1 MTTTADAMD
10 RAASLPRTA
19 LHHSLSEPLLDTM
32 NFLNEVTL
40 RYPQAISFAPGRPY
54 EADFDVARVPGLI
67 ETYLDHLR
75 GLGLSE
81 ERVRTALY
89 QYGETAGQ
97 IRDIVARMLHVDED
111 MTVDPASVVVTV
123 GCQEAVLLT
132 LRALFTGPDD
142 VLLVDSPCYVGIT
155 GAAGLLGID
164 VVAVPGTAH
173 GPSLDGLERT
183 VRELAEQGRQAKAL
197 YVVPDCSNPTG
208 VSMRREDRTALLGAA
223 GRLGLLLLEDNPY
236 GVFSS
241 VRRPTLK
248 ALDTE
253 RSVIYLGSFAK
264 TAFPGARVGFV
275 VADQQV
281 ESADGGMPGLL
292 ADELAKVKSMV
303 TVNTSSLS
311 QAAVAGLLLQNGGG
325 LRAANEVVARHYQAT
340 MRALRETLARE
351 LPPGEPESTGVRW
364 NDPDGGFF
372 LTLDVP
378 FAADEAALRLSA
390 EKYGVIWTPMRYFHL
405 DDAGDRRIRL
415 SCSGVTTDQAVDG
428 ATRLARFIKD
438 NARARTEDHVPDR
451 A

>member
-1 MTTTADAMD
+1 MTITADTAD
-10 RAASLPRTA
+10 RAPVLPRAA
-19 LHHSLSEPLLDTM
+19 LHPSLSQPLLDTM

-54 EADFDVARVPGLI
+54 EAGFDVADVPALI

-75 GLGLSE
+75 ERGLSE

-97 IRDIVARMLHVDED
+97 IRDLVADMLRVDED
-111 MTVDPASVVVTV
+111 MAVDPGSVVVTV

-142 VLLVDSPCYVGIT
+142 VLLVDSPCYVGVT

-164 VVAVPGTAH
+164 VVPVPGTAH
-173 GPSLDGLERT
+173 GPSLDGLDRV
-183 VRELAEQGRQAKAL
+183 VRELTEQGRRAKAL

-208 VSMRREDRTALLGAA
+208 VSMSVEDRTALLARA
-223 GRLGLLLLEDNPY
+223 RRLGLLLLEDNPY
-236 GVFSS
+236 GVFST

-248 ALDTE
+248 ALDTG

-275 VADQQV
+275 VADQPV
-281 ESADGGMPGLL
+281 ESADSGAPGLL

-311 QAAVAGLLLQNGGG
+311 QAAVAGLLLRAGGG
-325 LRAANEVVARHYQAT
+325 LRAANEPVARHYQAT
-340 MRALRETLARE
+340 MRALRDTLARE
-351 LPPGEPESTGVRW
+351 LPPGETESAGVRW

-378 FAADEAALRLSA
+378 FPADEAALRRSA
-390 EKYGVIWTPMRYFHL
+390 QTYGVIWTPMRYFHL
-405 DDAGDRRIRL
+405 DGAGDHRIRL
-415 SCSGVTTDQAVDG
+415 SCSGVTVDQAVDG
-428 ATRLARFIKD
+428 AVRLARFVK
-438 NARARTEDHVPDR
+438 DR
-451 A
+451 AKEDGRA

>member
-1 MTTTADAMD
+1 MTTTQGSADHEGV
-10 RAASLPRTA
+10 LPRTA
-19 LHHSLSEPLLDTM
+19 LHPSLSAPLLDTM
-32 NFLNEVTL
+32 TFLNEVTQ

-54 EADFDVARVPGLI
+54 ENDFDVARVPGYI

-75 GLGLSE
+75 ARGFSE

-97 IRDIVARMLHVDED
+97 IRDIVARMLDIDED

-142 VLLVDSPCYVGIT
+142 VLLVDSPTYVGIT
-155 GAAGLLGID
+155 GAAGLLGIP
-164 VVAVPGTAH
+164 VVAVPGTAN
-173 GPSLDGLERT
+173 GPSLEGLDRT
-183 VRELAEQGRQAKAL
+183 VREIEASGRRARCL

-208 VSMRREDRTALLGAA
+208 VSMPREDRTALLDAA
-223 GRLGLLLLEDNPY
+223 GRLGLLLIEDNPY

-248 ALDTE
+248 SLDTD
-253 RSVIYLGSFAK
+253 RRVIYLGSFAK

-275 VADQQV
+275 VADQLV
-281 ESADGGMPGLL
+281 EGADGRAPGLL

-325 LRAANEVVARHYQAT
+325 LRAANEGSARHYQAT
-340 MRALRETLARE
+340 MRHLREGLARE
-351 LPPGEPESTGVRW
+351 LPPGATESVGVRW

-378 FAADEAALRLSA
+378 FDADEAALHISA

-405 DDAGDRRIRL
+405 DDAGDRQIRL
-415 SCSGVTTDQAVDG
+415 SCSCLTTDQATEG
-428 ATRLARFIKD
+428 ALRLARFVKD
-438 NARARTEDHVPDR
+438 QVRD
-451 A
+451 

>member
-1 MTTTADAMD
+1 MTITADTANQ
-10 RAASLPRTA
+10 AAALPRAA

-54 EADFDVARVPGLI
+54 EGDFDVADVPTLI

-75 GLGLSE
+75 GRGLSE
-81 ERVRTALY
+81 DRVRTALY

-97 IRDIVARMLHVDED
+97 IRELVADMLRVDED
-111 MTVDPASVVVTV
+111 MSVDPASVVVTV

-132 LRALFTGPDD
+132 LRALFTGPED

-164 VVAVPGTAH
+164 VVPVPGTPH
-173 GPSLDGLERT
+173 GPGLDGLEDA
-183 VRELAEQGRQAKAL
+183 VLELQRQGRRAKAL
-197 YVVPDCSNPTG
+197 YVVPDCSNPSG
-208 VSMRREDRTALLGAA
+208 VSMQVEDRTALLAA
-223 GRLGLLLLEDNPY
+223 AQRLGLLLLEDNPY
-236 GVFSS
+236 GVFST

-248 ALDTE
+248 SLDTA
-253 RSVIYLGSFAK
+253 RRVIYLGSFAK

-275 VADQQV
+275 VADQPVQ
-281 ESADGGMPGLL
+281 SADGGAPGLL

-311 QAAVAGLLLQNGGG
+311 QAAVAGLLLRAGGG
-325 LRAANEVVARHYQAT
+325 LRAVNQPVARHYQAT
-340 MRALRETLARE
+340 MGVLRETLARE
-351 LPPGEPESTGVRW
+351 LPPGEPESAGVHW

-372 LTLDVP
+372 LTLDIP
-378 FAADEAALRLSA
+378 FAADEAALRRSA
-390 EKYGVIWTPMRYFHL
+390 ETYSVIWTPMRYFHL

-415 SCSGVTTDQAVDG
+415 SCSGVTVEQAAEG
-428 ATRLARFIKD
+428 ATRLARFVKD
-438 NARARTEDHVPDR
+438 HTQGRVQG
-451 A
+451 